1 MTEQPRSNQKTQDD
15 RAVDEESLRAKSAEA
30 LNNEDPARVG
40 RPDQPAEGPDDPEYT
55 GGV

>member
-1 MTEQPRSNQKTQDD
+1 MTEQPRSNQEPQDT
-15 RAVDEESLRAKSAEA
+15 RAVDEESLRAKTAEA

-40 RPDQPAEGPDDPEYT
+40 RPDQPAEGPDDPDYT